1 MAASSSSS
9 SPSTKSDAPSTAD
22 LEAQIETLRKDFAE
36 LIDSLGAA
44 GGAKASEIKAKAKEK
59 AKGAYASAEAQAH
72 RADQEISGF
81 VRERPYAAIGIAAGI
96 GFLAALLARR

>member
-1 MAASSSSS
+1 MAATSSGSSSKSDG
-9 SPSTKSDAPSTAD
+9 PSTEE
-22 LEAQIETLRKDFAE
+22 LEAQINALRKDFAK

-44 GGAKASEIKAKAKEK
+44 GEAKASAFTDKARDQAKN
-59 AKGAYASAEAQAH
+59 AYATAESEVR

-81 VRERPYAAIGIAAGI
+81 VRERPYAALGIAAGI